1 MKLEQLKS
9 LTEDELAMLWY
20 CVNKIN
26 PPVLTGV
33 ELDPSLFVAIKHKA
47 LMNRLLSCA
56 QYVKDEHREVYAGL
70 MNKLKV

>member
-20 CVNKIN
+20 CINKID
-26 PPVLTGV
+26 PPVLSGV
-33 ELDPSLFVAIKHKA
+33 ELDPSIFVAIKHKF

-56 QYVKDEHREVYAGL
+56 QYVKDEHRTVFTGL
-70 MNKLKV
+70 VNKLKV

>member
-1 MKLEQLKS
+1 MKLDHLQS
-9 LTEDELAMLWY
+9 LTEDELSMLWY

-26 PPVLTGV
+26 PPVLAGI
-33 ELDPSLFVAIKHKA
+33 ELEPSLFVTIKHKT

-70 MNKLKV
+70 VNKLKV